1 MRVAG
6 GTLHLTGDFGRHLTL
21 HCPFPPSVH
30 GCQGKNDSRLSPP
43 VCWLIYCSPTRRWE
57 INWEPSVRHQY
68 NKWPIQSGTRSLL
81 RALAA
86 TTTAATAGA
95 LRQSGD
101 EKKLSLLRGGAH
113 TCGTKYTRRRGM
125 MPQGRVRGGDNPAG
139 C

>member
-6 GTLHLTGDFGRHLTL
+6 GTLHSTGDFGRHLTL

-43 VCWLIYCSPTRRWE
+43 VCQLIYCSPTRRWE

-81 RALAA
+81 QVLAP
-86 TTTAATAGA
+86 TTGPPR
-95 LRQSGD
+95 LSGD
-101 EKKLSLLRGGAH
+101 EKKLSL
-113 TCGTKYTRRRGM
+113 
-125 MPQGRVRGGDNPAG
+125 VRGDDAHKWVKVHATTRDDAAG
-139 C
+139 QGARR